1 MEEELS
7 LMDGAA
13 EETTESTPTE
23 PANDGWYLSEGVNGE
38 GDRPEWF
45 SDKYD
50 SVAEQAKGYNELSKR
65 FGGFTGAPE
74 EYTLTSP
81 EEFGDNPNGQSW
93 FDEHDPG
100 VDFIKNYAKEQN
112 MSQAAFDSLTQ
123 GWLRHTV
130 GNLQEAQTAEMELLG
145 PQAADRLDAIEKY
158 GKANLSPE
166 GFANLKGVVTSAT
179 AVAVIEELITKSKNA
194 VMVDSAKTQTN
205 TGLTREKL
213 DEMVADPRYQE
224 SPTFRKE
231 VDAKFQQLFG

>member
-13 EETTESTPTE
+13 ETTEQAPTE
-23 PANDGWYLSEGVNGE
+23 PANDSWYLSEGVNGE

-74 EYTLTSP
+74 EYSLNSP
-81 EEFGDNPNGQSW
+81 EEFGENPNGEGW
-93 FDEHDPG
+93 FDSHDPG

-112 MSQAAFDSLTQ
+112 MSQEAFDALTQ

-130 GNLQEAQTAEMELLG
+130 GNLQEAQAAEMQALG
-145 PQAADRLDAIEKY
+145 PQAGDRLDAIEKY

-166 GFANLKGVVTSAT
+166 GFANLKGVVTSA
-179 AVAVIEELITKSKNA
+179 VAVEVVEELIAKSKNA

-231 VDAKFQQLFG
+231 VDAKFRQLFG

>member
-13 EETTESTPTE
+13 ETTEQAPTE
-23 PANDGWYLSEGVNGE
+23 PVNDSWYLSEGVNGE

-74 EYTLTSP
+74 EYSLNSP
-81 EEFGDNPNGQSW
+81 EEFGENPNGEGW
-93 FDEHDPG
+93 FDSHDPG

-112 MSQAAFDSLTQ
+112 MSQEAFDSLTQ

-130 GNLQEAQTAEMELLG
+130 GNLQEAQAVEMQALG
-145 PQAADRLDAIEKY
+145 PQANDRLDAIEKY

-166 GFANLKGVVTSAT
+166 GFASLKGVVTSA
-179 AVAVIEELITKSKNA
+179 VAVEVVEELIAKSKNA

-231 VDAKFQQLFG
+231 VDAKFRQLFG

>member
-13 EETTESTPTE
+13 ETTEQAPTE
-23 PANDGWYLSEGVNGE
+23 PANDSWYLSEGVNGE

-74 EYTLTSP
+74 DYALNAP
-81 EEFGDNPNGQSW
+81 EEFGEHPDGSW
-93 FDEHDPG
+93 FDGEDAN
-100 VDFIKNYAKEQN
+100 VTFIKDFGREQN
-112 MSQAAFDSLTQ
+112 MSQEAFDALTQ

-130 GNLQEAQTAEMELLG
+130 GNLQEVQAAEMQALG
-145 PQAADRLDAIEKY
+145 PQAGDRLDAIEKY

-166 GFANLKGVVTSAT
+166 GFANLKGVVTSA
-179 AVAVIEELITKSKNA
+179 VAVEVVEELIAKSKNA

-231 VDAKFQQLFG
+231 VDAKFRQLFG

>member
-13 EETTESTPTE
+13 EATEQAPTE

-50 SVAEQAKGYNELSKR
+50 SVSEQAKGYNELSKR
-65 FGGFTGAPE
+65 FGGFTGSPE
-74 EYTLTSP
+74 DYALNAP
-81 EEFGDNPNGQSW
+81 EEFGEHPNGGSW
-93 FDEHDPG
+93 FDAEDAN
-100 VDFIKNYAKEQN
+100 VNFIKDFGREQN
-112 MSQAAFDSLTQ
+112 MSQEAFDVLTQ
-123 GWLRHTV
+123 GWLRLTTS
-130 GNLQEAQTAEMELLG
+130 NLQEAQASEMQALG
-145 PQAADRLDAIEKY
+145 PQAGDRLDAIEKY

-166 GFANLKGVVTSAT
+166 GFENLKGVVTSAV
-179 AVAVIEELITKSKNA
+179 AVEVIEELIAKSKNA